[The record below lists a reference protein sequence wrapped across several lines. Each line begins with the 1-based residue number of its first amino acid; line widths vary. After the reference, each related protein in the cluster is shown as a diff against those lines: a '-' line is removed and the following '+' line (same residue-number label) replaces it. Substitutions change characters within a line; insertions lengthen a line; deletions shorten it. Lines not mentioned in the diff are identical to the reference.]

1 MRIGVDIDGVL
12 RDFVGSLLIQYY
24 KDFPNHEVEA
34 ITEWD
39 LHNFFPVGKA
49 IYPYAFNVKAKE
61 VFEDAEPYP
70 GAYVA
75 MIALKERGHEII
87 YVTTQ
92 PHGKEIHTLNW
103 LLKHNFPYDGLVITG
118 MKDIANCD
126 VYIDDGPHNIKAL
139 QDAGK
144 EVVIYD
150 QPWNRLSL
158 GMRAYSL
165 QEFAEIV
172 DGLNTQRSAR
182 TGTQG

>member
-12 RDFVGSLLIQYY
+12 RDLCDSLLVQYH

-34 ITEWD
+34 ITRWD
-39 LHNFFPVGKA
+39 LHHFFPVGKM
-49 IYPYAFNVKAKE
+49 IYPYAFDVKAKE

-70 GAYVA
+70 GAYAA
-75 MIALKERGHEII
+75 MVALKERGHEII

-92 PHGKEIHTLNW
+92 PRGKEIHTLNW
-103 LLKHNFPYDGLVITG
+103 LLKHCFPYDGLVFTG
-118 MKDIANCD
+118 IKDITNCD

-139 QDAGK
+139 RDAGRLAFCF
-144 EVVIYD
+144 D
-150 QPWNRLSL
+150 QPWNRAVA
-158 GMRAYSL
+158 GERVKSL
-165 QEFAEIV
+165 QEFVEVV